1 MIVPLGN
8 SDKVAIVDDE
18 WAEDVLCQKWYL
30 NNQGYVR
37 STVQSGFPE
46 YGQIFLQKLIMGEPS
61 AGLWIDH
68 IDGDKLN
75 NRTQNLRFVT
85 PSQSGCNRPVGRN
98 NPLGVRGVR
107 FQGRKRSPWGAK
119 IRLNNKWIY
128 LGWFQTFPEA
138 CFARKIA
145 ERVLFGEYARK

>member
-18 WAEDVLCQKWYL
+18 WREDVLCQKWYL
-30 NNQGYVR
+30 NNYGYVR

-46 YGQIFLQKLIMGEPS
+46 YGAIFLHKLIMGEPP

-68 IDGDKLN
+68 IDGNKLN

-85 PSQSGCNRPVGRN
+85 PSQSACNRPVGKN
-98 NPLGVRGVR
+98 NPLGVKGVR
-107 FQGRKRSPWGAK
+107 FQGGKKSP
-119 IRLNNKWIY
+119 
-128 LGWFQTFPEA
+128 
-138 CFARKIA
+138 
-145 ERVLFGEYARK
+145 